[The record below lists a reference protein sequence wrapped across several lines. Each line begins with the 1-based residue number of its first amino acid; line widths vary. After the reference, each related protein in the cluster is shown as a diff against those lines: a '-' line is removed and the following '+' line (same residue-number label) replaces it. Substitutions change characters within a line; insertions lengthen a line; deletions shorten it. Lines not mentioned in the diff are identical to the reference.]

1 MDVTDAMVT
10 NGMKD
15 AGYEYVIISGELIYL
30 DMCMQVHVCH

>member
-15 AGYEYVIISGELIYL
+15 AGYEYVIISGKL
-30 DMCMQVHVCH
+30 MHASSCMLV